1 MPSFRH
7 ARHSP
12 AQCVLGS
19 HSDRLFTGCYEEETH
34 DSITIIASFIRH
46 VGLSV

>member
-12 AQCVLGS
+12 AQCVLGTYRN
-19 HSDRLFTGCYEEETH
+19 RLFTGCNEEETH
-34 DSITIIASFIRH
+34 DSIKIIASFIRH